1 MPDNNSEGQPPETEM
16 LDVIVTLDVSAPQ
29 EIPPVLA
36 ELKGLG
42 LGIVKVDEQNGVV
55 EGSIEAGRL
64 AALRRVHRVRY
75 VRPRFEYMAKP
86 PAPRPAGDAGKA
98 DAT

>member
-1 MPDNNSEGQPPETEM
+1 MPENSGEHQPPETEM
-16 LDVIVTLDVSAPQ
+16 LDVIVTLDVSAPP

-55 EGSIEAGRL
+55 EGSIVAGKL
-64 AALRRVHRVRY
+64 AALRRAHRVRY
-75 VRPRFEYMAKP
+75 VRPRFEYLAKP
-86 PAPRPAGDAGKA
+86 PAPPPGDAAKT